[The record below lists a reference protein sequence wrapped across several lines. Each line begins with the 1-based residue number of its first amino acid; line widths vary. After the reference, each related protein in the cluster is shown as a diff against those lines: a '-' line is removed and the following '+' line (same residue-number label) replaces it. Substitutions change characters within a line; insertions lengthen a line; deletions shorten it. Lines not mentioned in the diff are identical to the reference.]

1 MLEWPGSP
9 AGVMLTSWLLAA
21 LPILLL
27 VVLILG
33 FGWSAARAGPAGWL
47 AATFIAR
54 LSYGAGP
61 EVLAVAQAKA
71 LFLAVDVLL
80 IVWAAF
86 LLYRVVDEAG
96 GVATLAAALP
106 RLTPDRGMQALL
118 IGWAFASFLQGVG
131 GFGVPVVVT
140 APISLGSS
148 FQALIAASGVPGPV
162 MSAQSAALLGAACL
176 VCGGMV
182 LHVARG
188 RIRLLLPVVLMGLAM
203 AATQY
208 ALAVGGVWHI
218 AGFGG
223 GLAGLAVGFVIARST
238 RSPSG
243 PSASEVVPVRLIV
256 LALTGYALLVVI
268 TLAVQFIVPLR
279 AVLGS
284 VVIH

>member
-9 AGVMLTSWLLAA
+9 AGGILPSGLLAP
-21 LPILLL
+21 LPALLL
-27 VVLILG
+27 VVRILG

-47 AATFIAR
+47 AAAGIAR
-54 LSYGAGP
+54 LSYGAGS

-86 LLYRVVDEAG
+86 LLCRVVDEAG

-140 APISLGSS
+140 APILLGLGFDPVTAVVAPSLGHAWSVTFGSLGSS

-176 VCGGMV
+176 VCGGAGV
-182 LHVARG
+182 HVGRG
-188 RIRLLLPVVLMGLAM
+188 R
-203 AATQY
+203 
-208 ALAVGGVWHI
+208 
-218 AGFGG
+218 
-223 GLAGLAVGFVIARST
+223 
-238 RSPSG
+238 
-243 PSASEVVPVRLIV
+243 VRL
-256 LALTGYALLVVI
+256 
-268 TLAVQFIVPLR
+268 PC
-279 AVLGS
+279 
-284 VVIH
+284 